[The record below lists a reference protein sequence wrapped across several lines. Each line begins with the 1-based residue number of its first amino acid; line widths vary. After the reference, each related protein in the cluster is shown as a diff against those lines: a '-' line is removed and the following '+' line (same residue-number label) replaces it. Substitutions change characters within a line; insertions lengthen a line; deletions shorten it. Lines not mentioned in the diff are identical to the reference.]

1 MMKNFEGFLKRKF
14 ADDPSQPV
22 YHCPVPGVKDDEFA
36 GVEDGFLSISRAEM
50 REIFDPVVNEVLKLV
65 QQQITSVEACGRKVS
80 AVLLVGG
87 FGASAYLNVKLK
99 SVVCDPK
106 MIALMNPVNA

>member
-1 MMKNFEGFLKRKF
+1 MMKYFEEYLKRIF
-14 ADDPSQPV
+14 ADDPSQPT
-22 YHCPVPGVKDDEFA
+22 YHCPAIGIQDDEFA

-65 QQQITSVEACGRKVS
+65 QQQIASVEACGRKAS

-87 FGASAYLNVKLK
+87 FGASEYLKARLK

-106 MIALMNPVNA
+106 MIELMNPLNA